1 MFGRK
6 NWMRNILGLWST
18 LRSILLFPFGIA
30 SWITHDPQGKLTTYD
45 IVFDGLIKK
54 RNPQHLTP
62 RKRVREI
69 RSAHNFDYSWRY
81 TEKMGKMRK
90 REDRKL
96 NQLID
101 KLWFRTAR

>member
-6 NWMRNILGLWST
+6 SWMRNILGLWGK
-18 LRSILLFPFGIA
+18 LRSILLFPFGIV
-30 SWITHDPQGKLTTYD
+30 SWITRDPQGRLTVYD

-54 RNPQHLTP
+54 RKPQRLTL
-62 RKRVREI
+62 RKRTREI
-69 RSAHNFDYSWRY
+69 QSAHNIDYSWRF